1 MVYFLAYQMLLTCRK
16 PRQVPRGA
24 QGGCPC
30 ERPSPAPDHCCEP
43 NSAGPE
49 TPDVFTGTSAPE
61 LGSSFRFQLLAWVSC
76 ESECGKASGWGGSPE
91 GLRKVS
97 RQSWGIGE
105 AEAHGFHSLASEMAC
120 QPPHCRTVGSERN
133 NPSPGP
139 QTLLSISPDP
149 GEPVHSSTC
158 PSAYLSIYLSACLSP
173 QGQPPRLLPCP
184 LQSLFLP
191 PSRGTWPRS
200 LGN

>member
-1 MVYFLAYQMLLTCRK
+1 MKDLLLLLIT
-16 PRQVPRGA
+16 VV
-24 QGGCPC
+24 
-30 ERPSPAPDHCCEP
+30 SP

-49 TPDVFTGTSAPE
+49 TPDIFTGTSVPE
-61 LGSSFRFQLLAWVSC
+61 PGSSFRFQLLACVRC

-91 GLRKVS
+91 GLRKVP

-105 AEAHGFHSLASEMAC
+105 TEARRFHSLTSEMAY

-139 QTLLSISPDP
+139 QIPLSISPD
-149 GEPVHSSTC
+149 PVHSSTC
-158 PSAYLSIYLSACLSP
+158 PSAYLSIYLSACLSL

-200 LGN
+200 LGNRVPTPVLL